1 MKNQPKYTAYFW
13 FISIFLALA
22 KIAFT
27 LRPEIDL
34 FTEEAQYWLWSQN
47 MAWHYYSKPP
57 MVAVLNFL
65 STGLL
70 GNTEIAVRLNAII
83 LGVGMSWFT
92 FLLGRQMYGDK
103 VGFWAAMLLQA
114 MPLWWLASTFHM
126 TDTALTFFWTLAL
139 YAAYRALESKKLN
152 WWILA
157 GFATGLGI
165 MSKVVMILMPAM
177 LFLYLLFTRQLKNN
191 LSRYALFVSVSLLG
205 FIPMLI
211 WNWQNDFY
219 TFKHL
224 AALGGGG
231 RGESEAFD
239 FLKSFGR
246 FGAYLGGQLAMLS
259 PFLLPIVFGFFSKKK
274 IPSDYK
280 TVFLLLPL
288 AMSLGA
294 FGLLSF
300 VTDIEVNWPVFA
312 YSGFTIALSAWV
324 VGQKGFW
331 LKARN
336 WGIGLS
342 LGIPLFFLLP
352 DITFLKSI
360 KPVKSAEKAI
370 FRRNSAYEPLAERLD
385 FLRDSL
391 SAKEAFVFSETYHMA
406 SELSFYLQAHPQTY
420 MVNMGS
426 RKNQF
431 DLWAGLE
438 QFEGQTEKGIF
449 VSWNYDSPGEFAEF
463 RKLLYEEKFEIKFK
477 GLPHREATI
486 QVWED
491 LIEYRPFLPNSF

>member
-1 MKNQPKYTAYFW
+1 MKNQSKYTTYFW
-13 FISIFLALA
+13 VISVLLAFA

-70 GNTEIAVRLNAII
+70 GKTEITVRLNAII

-92 FLLGRQMYGDK
+92 FLLGRQMYSDK
-103 VGFWAAMLLQA
+103 VGFWAAMLLQG

-126 TDTALTFFWTLAL
+126 TDTALTFFWTLSL
-139 YAAYRALESKKLN
+139 YAAYRALESQKVN

-157 GFATGLGI
+157 GLATACGI

-177 LFLYLLFTRQLKNN
+177 LLIYLLFTREFKRNFTHY
-191 LSRYALFVSVSLLG
+191 SVFVLVSLIG
-205 FIPMLI
+205 FTPMLI

-219 TFKHL
+219 TFRHL
-224 AALGGGG
+224 AALGRGGG
-231 RGESEAFD
+231 DSQSFD
-239 FLKSFGR
+239 LLKSLGR

-259 PFLLPIVFGFFSKKK
+259 PFILPLVWGFFSRKRLL
-274 IPSDYK
+274 SDYK
-280 TVFLLLPL
+280 TIFLLLPML
-288 AMSLGA
+288 MSFMA

-300 VTDIEVNWPVFA
+300 MTDIEVNWPVFA
-312 YSGFTIALSAWV
+312 YSGFSIALAAWLV
-324 VGQKGFW
+324 NQSGFW

-336 WGIGLS
+336 WGLGLS

-360 KPVKSAEKAI
+360 KPIKSAEKAV
-370 FRRNSAYEPLAERLD
+370 FRRNSAYQPLAERLD

-406 SELSFYLQAHPQTY
+406 SELSFYLQGHPQTY

-431 DLWAGLE
+431 DLWPGLE
-438 QFEGQTEKGIF
+438 QFEGEKKKGIF
-449 VSWNYDSPGEFAEF
+449 VSWNYDSPGEFVEF
-463 RKLLYEEKFEIKFK
+463 GSLLYEEKFEISFK
-477 GLPHREATI
+477 GLPHRVATI
-486 QVWED
+486 QIWED
-491 LIEYRPFLPNSF
+491 LIDYKPFVPDSF